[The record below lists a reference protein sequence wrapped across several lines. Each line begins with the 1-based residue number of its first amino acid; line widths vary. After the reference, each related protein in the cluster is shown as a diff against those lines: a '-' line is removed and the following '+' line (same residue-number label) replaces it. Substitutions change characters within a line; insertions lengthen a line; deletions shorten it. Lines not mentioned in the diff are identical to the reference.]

1 MEQEHYKLNGDQSKI
16 QQKNK
21 EHPQTNI
28 AESYISSINGLYC
41 NKMLHIKMHLKMS
54 LNIQSDSN
62 HYFTTHLKKT
72 I

>member
-28 AESYISSINGLYC
+28 AESYISSINGLHC
-41 NKMLHIKMHLKMS
+41 NKMLHIKMS

-62 HYFTTHLKKT
+62 HYFTTHLKK
-72 I
+72 II

>member
-28 AESYISSINGLYC
+28 AESYISSINGLHC

-54 LNIQSDSN
+54 QHSI
-62 HYFTTHLKKT
+62 
-72 I
+72 